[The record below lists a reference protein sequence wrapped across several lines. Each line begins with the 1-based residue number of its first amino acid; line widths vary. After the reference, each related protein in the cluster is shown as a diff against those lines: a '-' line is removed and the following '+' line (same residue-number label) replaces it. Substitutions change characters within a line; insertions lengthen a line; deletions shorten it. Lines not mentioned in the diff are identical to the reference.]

1 MLAHWGVF
9 TRRSLCALGVLGF
22 SWTDLSGVFTDH
34 ISFGISSISL
44 SMTVLFS
51 QHACVMV
58 LTRLS
63 ESSRRGGEE
72 V

>member
-1 MLAHWGVF
+1 MIRTRQVTSFEHPMDGLVRSF
-9 TRRSLCALGVLGF
+9 TVPP
-22 SWTDLSGVFTDH
+22 
-34 ISFGISSISL
+34 SFGISSISL

-58 LTRLS
+58 LSRLS